1 MLGRL
6 YPCPFGTYGAQELL
20 VDVTECSL
28 CDAGYYCG
36 PKDDGSDGLSA
47 PTAKCDA
54 GYYCSSGAFDSQGA
68 YCIDLDV
75 YVASYDPATDSNV
88 TYDGNATS
96 IGYLKDCGDDGGG
109 CPAGH
114 FCLRG
119 SGYPEPC
126 PIGTF
131 YGGTLLTG
139 DCDTCSPGAACD
151 TTGLE
156 APNAVCACVEFKSST
171 RLQCAHM
178 RQF

>member
-1 MLGRL
+1 MPRRHV
-6 YPCPFGTYGAQELL
+6 ELL

-96 IGYLKDCGDDGGG
+96 IGYLKDCGE
-109 CPAGH
+109 CK
-114 FCLRG
+114 
-119 SGYPEPC
+119 
-126 PIGTF
+126 
-131 YGGTLLTG
+131 
-139 DCDTCSPGAACD
+139 PGAEAD
-151 TTGLE
+151 HAAGESAHGSAAVFDARTYAKDAQQIVSEAEEALE
-156 APNAVCACVEFKSST
+156 ALVKRADDAER
-171 RLQCAHM
+171 RLKAAEAEIE
-178 RQF
+178 RIEKLVPARGRR